1 MEKNKFFLIVFI
13 FIYVSILLFSCNK
26 KKEIFHELTQDLRI
40 DSLAPF
46 YHGVASGDPLS
57 TSLIIWTRVTP
68 VFKEKNIQVNWR
80 IASDSL
86 MQNVLQKGIFNTNF
100 NRDYTVKVDINQLDK
115 GTTNYYQFDAFGK
128 IKHINIPGGNFL
140 RRPIY
145 SSAIFYYKLR
155 DFFNSF

>member
-1 MEKNKFFLIVFI
+1 MDKNKFFLVVFS
-13 FIYVSILLFSCNK
+13 FIYLLSLLFSCNN

-68 VFKEKNIQVNWR
+68 VFKEKKIRVNWR

-86 MQNVLQKGIFNTNF
+86 MQNVLQKGIINTNL
-100 NRDYTVKVDINQLDK
+100 NRDFTVKVDINQLDK
-115 GTTNYYQFDAFGK
+115 GTTYYYQFDAL
-128 IKHINIPGGNFL
+128 IHQVFL
-140 RRPIY
+140 NC
-145 SSAIFYYKLR
+145 STLE
-155 DFFNSF
+155 